1 MLVEGAAGAGG
12 DRGLEDRVHL
22 VRPVQAGGV
31 LGGTR
36 VRAVRRRATHPDLV
50 PATDRPARGLTGAAR
65 RSAAL
70 CADDERSV
78 DGAAQDVVPEQ
89 FDEVLRRVPADR
101 TADPAAG
108 VEAERSGDPGSR
120 LVAWREQDSRG
131 RHRVDPMTDRRPES
145 VNARRAASAA
155 SVIGSTGSSVRCVIP
170 PAPTS
175 TGVRGVTVTVGSPGR
190 WR

>member
-1 MLVEGAAGAGG
+1 M
-12 DRGLEDRVHL
+12 
-22 VRPVQAGGV
+22 P
-31 LGGTR
+31 LGG
-36 VRAVRRRATHPDLV
+36 AP
-50 PATDRPARGLTGAAR
+50 
-65 RSAAL
+65 AL

-120 LVAWREQDSRG
+120 LVAWPGRG
-131 RHRVDPMTDRRPES
+131 
-145 VNARRAASAA
+145 NARLRLALEQKGLKISEENLHLLAAAA
-155 SVIGSTGSSVRCVIP
+155 SVIGSTGSSARCVIS